1 MELIMDIIKKKSKK
15 VSNVV
20 TVYLKD
26 KDMES
31 LEFLREKDVNI
42 SMVCRHAI
50 RETAQKL
57 MKGSDIS
64 DKQDNLVVKCN
75 GKVIINME
83 ENKITFENQKPFL
96 NKDEFKID

>member
-1 MELIMDIIKKKSKK
+1 MEMQMMDIIKKKSKK

-50 RETAQKL
+50 RETAEKF
-57 MKGSDIS
+57 MKKDDIS
-64 DKQDNLVVKCN
+64 DKQEIMCN
-75 GKVIINME
+75 GKIIINME
-83 ENKITFENQKPFL
+83 ENKIILENKPFF
-96 NKDEFKID
+96 NKNDFEID

>member
-1 MELIMDIIKKKSKK
+1 METMMDIIKKKSKK

-31 LEFLREKDVNI
+31 LEFLRQKDVNI

-57 MKGSDIS
+57 MKGGDLS
-64 DKQDNLVVKCN
+64 DKQEKLVVECN
-75 GKVIINME
+75 GKVIIDMKL
-83 ENKITFENQKPFL
+83 NKVTLEQKHFL
-96 NKDEFKID
+96 NEDEFKA